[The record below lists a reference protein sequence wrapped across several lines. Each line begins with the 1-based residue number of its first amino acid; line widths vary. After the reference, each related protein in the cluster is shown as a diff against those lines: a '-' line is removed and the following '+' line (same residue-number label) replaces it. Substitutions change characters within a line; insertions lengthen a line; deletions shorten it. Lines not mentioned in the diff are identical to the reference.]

1 MKIFQYLSLFMLL
14 LLFSACQK
22 EEELL
27 QEPAILS
34 VSVGSTVSMSSPQP
48 IEVRIQKPTP
58 CHQVARVNATTS
70 GTTYSYDIILE
81 NGAQICAQVI
91 EEEVVTVSFSPQGP
105 GLHTLNFLINGRL
118 LETRQVVV
126 EE

>member
-1 MKIFQYLSLFMLL
+1 MKIIQYLSLFMLL

-48 IEVRIQKPTP
+48 IEVLIQKPTP
-58 CHQVARVNATTS
+58 CHQVARVNATAS
-70 GTTYSYDIILE
+70 GTTYAFDIILE
-81 NGAQICAQVI
+81 SGAQICAQVI
-91 EEEVVTVSFSPQGP
+91 EEEVVTVSFNPQGP